1 VTQRTGAGRP
11 ERPIDEDSP
20 FAEFAS
26 RLRTL
31 RMTAELSVRDLATLT
46 NYSASS
52 ISAAASGRTL
62 PSLDLTLAIATVC
75 GEDPTAW
82 TKLWHEQAVTR
93 RTSRAETGESGGR
106 RTPDTNPL
114 FESAGVAPRSAN
126 ADIFLPDEG
135 NESAKID
142 PRILGDN
149 GSDGTRREDPA
160 KGHTASPRSGLR
172 IHVSTVSGQK
182 VLVAEGTRLVFGR
195 GPGVDLIIAAGR
207 GLSRRAGLVTAMAT
221 GAWIA
226 NISRTHA
233 LYVEGDGYQVR
244 LPRMEH
250 DGEPANGW
258 FVHGGTALVGSRA
271 MLDEGQSLVVT
282 VTGHYDTA
290 AQPDGRHAGAE
301 FATAGTGA
309 GRTGNHA
316 TGTGLVDEGEWTDE
330 VRVGGASRRPGADDA
345 AAGLAYA
352 DLADAGPGGD
362 GTLLPFYL
370 DPMTKLFLVALI
382 WCRPWLD
389 DPSATTP
396 LPRTQEIARGALE
409 VTGAYHE
416 LERFDTDAEYRDLL
430 SARVAEHIKV
440 LRRKITDRGLAAAD
454 VRLSDEVAVR
464 ILIEHGILTPAD
476 LSRLDDPAWRSRQED
491 LWWTQS

>member
-1 VTQRTGAGRP
+1 MP
-11 ERPIDEDSP
+11 
-20 FAEFAS
+20 
-26 RLRTL
+26 LR
-31 RMTAELSVRDLATLT
+31 S
-46 NYSASS
+46 
-52 ISAAASGRTL
+52 
-62 PSLDLTLAIATVC
+62 
-75 GEDPTAW
+75 
-82 TKLWHEQAVTR
+82 
-93 RTSRAETGESGGR
+93 
-106 RTPDTNPL
+106 
-114 FESAGVAPRSAN
+114 
-126 ADIFLPDEG
+126 
-135 NESAKID
+135 
-142 PRILGDN
+142 
-149 GSDGTRREDPA
+149 
-160 KGHTASPRSGLR
+160 
-172 IHVSTVSGQK
+172 HVSTASGQK

-207 GLSRRAGLVTAMAT
+207 GLSRRAGLVTAMAA

-258 FVHGGTALVGSRA
+258 FVHAGTALVGSRA

-282 VTGHYDTA
+282 VTGQYDA
-290 AQPDGRHAGAE
+290 AERPAGRDAGAE
-301 FATAGTGA
+301 LADAGLAAATAELAGAELAGAGAARAGSRVNGTG
-309 GRTGNHA
+309 
-316 TGTGLVDEGEWTDE
+316 TGTGLADEGECTDE
-330 VRVGGASRRPGADDA
+330 VRAASAAGQPETEG
-345 AAGLAYA
+345 AAGLAA
-352 DLADAGPGGD
+352 SGSAGVNQSGD

-389 DPSATTP
+389 DPSATKP
-396 LPRTQEIARGALE
+396 LPRTPEIARGALE

-416 LERFDTDAEYRDLL
+416 LERFDADPEYRDLL

-440 LRRKITDRGLAAAD
+440 LRRKIADRGLAAAD

-464 ILIEHGILTPAD
+464 ILIEHGIITSAD
-476 LSRLDDPAWRSRQED
+476 LSRLGDPAWRSRQED